1 MTMTDSKELVRE
13 IAKVLNEKKAM
24 DIVAIKTEEVT
35 IVSDYFVIASGTSNT
50 HTKALADDV
59 EYEIKQ
65 RTGIAPEHIEGRATG
80 WILLDY
86 GTVIVHI
93 FQQENR
99 EYYNLERL
107 WADASIVDLSDIITE
122 N

>member
-1 MTMTDSKELVRE
+1 MDKPRELAME
-13 IAKVLNEKKAM
+13 IARILDNKGGMNIQILQVDHLTS
-24 DIVAIKTEEVT
+24 IT
-35 IVSDYFVIASGTSNT
+35 DYFVIASATSNT

-65 RTGIAPEHIEGRATG
+65 RLDIAPEHIEGRATG

-93 FQQENR
+93 FQHEDR

-107 WADASIVDLSDIITE
+107 WADAKVIDLSDVITPE
-122 N
+122 

>member
-1 MTMTDSKELVRE
+1 MESTQLALEIIKVLDKKKAVDIRE
-13 IAKVLNEKKAM
+13 IR
-24 DIVAIKTEEVT
+24 TEEVT

-50 HTKALADDV
+50 HTKSLAEEV
-59 EYEIKQ
+59 EFELKKL
-65 RTGIAPEHIEGRATG
+65 GIEPDHIEGRATG

-93 FQQENR
+93 FTEDQR

-107 WADASIVDLSDIITE
+107 WADANFIDLSDVLTQD
-122 N
+122 